1 MLKRI
6 VPVGV
11 LAAALLLATSATLAR
26 ATDDSTSNYQLSR
39 TRDSA
44 TIPGDR
50 IEPTATGDDDMP
62 NRTVRRPGPMPG
74 SSAVTPG
81 GESPAARAPWYL
93 LLWQK
98 LGMFGSKVV
107 FLMKA

>member
-6 VPVGV
+6 VLAGV
-11 LAAALLLATSATLAR
+11 LAAALLLTMSATLAR
-26 ATDDSTSNYQLSR
+26 ATDDATSNYQVSR
-39 TRDSA
+39 TRDLP

-62 NRTVRRPGPMPG
+62 NRTVRRPIQIPHT
-74 SSAVTPG
+74 SAVTPG

>member
-6 VPVGV
+6 VPAGV
-11 LAAALLLATSATLAR
+11 LAAALLLAMSTTLAR
-26 ATDDSTSNYQLSR
+26 ATDDATSNYQVSR
-39 TRDSA
+39 TRDFP

-62 NRTVRRPGPMPG
+62 NRTVRRPTQIPTA
-74 SSAVTPG
+74 SAVTPG
-81 GESPAARAPWYL
+81 NESSPARAPWYL
-93 LLWQK
+93 MLWQK